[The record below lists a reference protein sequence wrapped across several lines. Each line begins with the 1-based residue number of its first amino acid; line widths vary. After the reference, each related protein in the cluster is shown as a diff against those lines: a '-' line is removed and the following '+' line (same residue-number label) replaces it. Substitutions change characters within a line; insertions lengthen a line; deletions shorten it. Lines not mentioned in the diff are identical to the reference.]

1 MNTYGYE
8 VVYFGQDAVYE
19 QNGVKLLS
27 SGVLRNKN
35 GETALLLELENTT
48 DSMVYVSSSD
58 IRINGFVVSGST
70 WSSDAINPGK
80 RRIAEVEL
88 SSVLDGEFWS
98 TYGIT
103 EVGSVSLSLEQSDE
117 EGVTL
122 AELSLIHI

>member
-1 MNTYGYE
+1 M
-8 VVYFGQDAVYE
+8 
-19 QNGVKLLS
+19 
-27 SGVLRNKN
+27 
-35 GETALLLELENTT
+35 LELENTT

-58 IRINGFVVSGST
+58 IKINGLVVSGST

-122 AELSLIHI
+122 AEKTPVTIAIPGASAALTRGKRDYNSKACESCSRRYRRCL